1 MKFALFPK
9 KDVTLIVLMLLWLAV
24 IITVVTITLSTTVS
38 SSVRKLPVYSVETD
52 NKEIALTFNCA
63 WGDEGTDRLLGI
75 LEEENI
81 KCTFFFVGDFAEKYP
96 DTVRKIYNMGHTV
109 GNHSMKHN
117 DPAKQEYEDILSD
130 ISACNELLYSITG
143 KMPVLYRAPSG
154 SYDNK
159 TVEAAE
165 SLGMTA
171 VQWDCDSIDWK
182 DPSPEK
188 IVNRITEKASNG
200 SIVLFHLGK
209 ENTLEAIDDVI
220 EVLREKGYSFTTVE
234 ELLLE
239 GDTYVDNTG
248 RQRRAVKEQKENLT
262 VFREAD

>member
-9 KDVTLIVLMLLWLAV
+9 KDVSLIVLMLLWIAV
-24 IITVVTITLSTTVS
+24 IIAVVTLTLCTTASVS
-38 SSVRKLPVYSVETD
+38 ERRLPVYSVETD
-52 NKEIALTFNCA
+52 KKEIALTFNCA
-63 WGDEGTDRLLGI
+63 WGDEGTDRLLSI
-75 LEEENI
+75 LKEENI

-109 GNHSMKHN
+109 GNHSMKHG
-117 DPAKQEYEDILSD
+117 DPTHQEYEEILSD

-159 TVEAAE
+159 TIEAAE

-171 VQWDCDSIDWK
+171 VQWDADSIDWK
-182 DPSPEK
+182 NPSAEK
-188 IVNRITEKASNG
+188 IVSRVTGKVTNG

-209 ENTLEAIDDVI
+209 ENTLDAIDDII
-220 EVLREKGYSFTTVE
+220 EILRERGYSFTTVE

-239 GDTYVDNTG
+239 GDSYIDNSG
-248 RQRRAVKEQKENLT
+248 RQRKAVTEKKTNLT
-262 VFREAD
+262 VVREAD